1 MPPIIFPEN
10 KMDYI
15 PAVITLIIFT
25 IFAWRTLVFFKKH
38 HAKEL
43 KEAQL
48 LEQELLNNAK
58 ENKDL

>member
-48 LEQELLNNAK
+48 LEQELLNHSK
-58 ENKDL
+58 ENRDL